1 MQFTEYSNFQSIKV
15 GDKDR
20 HYGVKFLFLVWASLI
35 FPTFL
40 FLIVCV
46 VRYFNLI
53 VGWKKFLQL
62 MHLNKLADSRSS
74 AAYRAWHT
82 GEGCL
87 NDCFY
92 FAMQRFLQ
100 SFECFCIFWKKN
112 YFLIWQKDFKQEHTF
127 VQNLN
132 TTNSKGSKKIK
143 GMFVTYELYFK
154 SSFES
159 FLNFVFLQCSIVLL
173 YCICFFKVLPLYN

>member
-1 MQFTEYSNFQSIKV
+1 
-15 GDKDR
+15 
-20 HYGVKFLFLVWASLI
+20 
-35 FPTFL
+35 
-40 FLIVCV
+40 
-46 VRYFNLI
+46 
-53 VGWKKFLQL
+53 

-100 SFECFCIFWKKN
+100 SFECFCIFWKKKI
-112 YFLIWQKDFKQEHTF
+112 F
-127 VQNLN
+127 NLAERFQAGTYLCPN
-132 TTNSKGSKKIK
+132 FNMRNSKGSKKIK
-143 GMFVTYELYFK
+143 GMYVTYELCFK

-159 FLNFVFLQCSIVLL
+159 FLSFLFL
-173 YCICFFKVLPLYN
+173 